1 MAEYLDYLV
10 GFGVGML
17 VMGVPL
23 VVFIRRSGMYKF
35 LWENEKAGNY
45 IMTQRLSKLEYERA
59 DIEGDEE

>member
-10 GFGVGML
+10 GLGVGML